1 MGHMTEIDAGELVLR
16 PVGREV
22 ALALLEGRVPAGV
35 VLAPG
40 YPSQFSLETLQMVV
54 DADGDG
60 DGFGPYFMV
69 RKADGAV
76 VGEIGASYHRATATA
91 QVGYTVVEPSWG
103 RGYATAALRA
113 LLGHLLADRRVRRV
127 VAETLEEHTASR
139 RVMEKA
145 GMRYHDARVGEVD
158 GKTVTLVVYEA
169 GRAGRG
175 AMAAS
180 GRA

>member
-1 MGHMTEIDAGELVLR
+1 VRAHAPLGPEIDAGELVLR
-16 PVGREV
+16 PVGREE
-22 ALALLEGRVPAGV
+22 AAALLEGRVPAGL

-40 YPSQFSLETLQMVV
+40 YPSEFSLETMRLAV
-54 DADGDG
+54 DAGGD

-76 VGEIGASYHRATATA
+76 VGEIGAGWHRASATA

-145 GMRYHDARVGEVD
+145 GMRYHHSRVGEID
-158 GKTVTLVVYEA
+158 GRNLPLVVYEA
-169 GRAGRG
+169 SPTVG
-175 AMAAS
+175 
-180 GRA
+180 

>member
-1 MGHMTEIDAGELVLR
+1 M
-16 PVGREV
+16 
-22 ALALLEGRVPAGV
+22 
-35 VLAPG
+35 
-40 YPSQFSLETLQMVV
+40 
-54 DADGDG
+54 
-60 DGFGPYFMV
+60 
-69 RKADGAV
+69 
-76 VGEIGASYHRATATA
+76 
-91 QVGYTVVEPSWG
+91 
-103 RGYATAALRA
+103 
-113 LLGHLLADRRVRRV
+113 